1 MNILI
6 GNTGLIGTTLKKNI
20 KFDFEFNSKDFHTF
34 VTKIPDGEH
43 CNLYLSCLP
52 ATKWQVNQNILKD
65 LNNISLI
72 INSIATKSYK
82 NIYLISTIDVYCN
95 SFLKSDENTK
105 PTINT
110 LSYGTNRLLFEKMVE
125 GILNYERLSIYRLPA
140 LFNKDI
146 KKNILYDLLNN
157 NNVNLINANSIY
169 QWYNLDYLYGDIIF
183 NDEHNANSL
192 NHRYNMFSQGV
203 ETTRIVNELFPEY
216 SNVVDGKNLVF
227 YDYCTNVDKSGY
239 LYTAE
244 ESFDQIKE
252 FVNEY
257 RPKPTSI

>member
-1 MNILI
+1 MKILL
-6 GNTGLIGTTLKKNI
+6 GNTGLIGTTLKKSTS
-20 KFDFEFNSKDFHTF
+20 FDLEFNSSNIHEYTRK
-34 VTKIPDGEH
+34 VPDG
-43 CNLYLSCLP
+43 CDVYLACLP
-52 ATKWQVNQNILKD
+52 GTKWLVNQNILKD

-72 INSIATKSYK
+72 INSLATKSYK

-95 SFLKSDENTK
+95 SPLKSDENTE

-110 LSYGTNRLLFEKMVE
+110 LSYGTNRLMFEKMVE
-125 GILNYERLSIYRLPA
+125 NILNYDRLSIYRLPA
-140 LFNKDI
+140 LFSKDI
-146 KKNILYDLLNN
+146 KKNVLYDLLNN

-183 NDEHNANSL
+183 NDEHNADSL
-192 NHRYNMFSQGV
+192 NYIYNMFSQGV
-203 ETTRIVNELFPEY
+203 ETKRIVNELFPEY
-216 SNVVDGKNLVF
+216 SNIVSGKHVVN
-227 YDYCTNVDKSGY
+227 YDYCTNIDKSGY

-257 RPKPTSI
+257 RTKPTSI